1 MSPNIATNAIGINS
15 NQVIAGAH
23 AAAQSYSRL
32 SAPDKRYRKIRSR
45 EMAMS
50 ISLFPFFGK
59 YSDLQPNADFPQMGH
74 LTAIVLGTAAVV
86 DFRNG
91 PLTTLR
97 WFGGGSG
104 TKPDVAWV
112 TYR

>member
-1 MSPNIATNAIGINS
+1 MNGLQILSRDLLQLGISGGYLQTSKNIPSKGTFLYSHRCGNL
-15 NQVIAGAH
+15 H
-23 AAAQSYSRL
+23 WAASQNI
-32 SAPDKRYRKIRSR
+32 YRKTHD
-45 EMAMS
+45 A
-50 ISLFPFFGK
+50 
-59 YSDLQPNADFPQMGH
+59 QMGH

-91 PLTTLR
+91 PLTTPR

>member
-32 SAPDKRYRKIRSR
+32 SAPDKPYRKIRSR

-50 ISLFPFFGK
+50 ISLF
-59 YSDLQPNADFPQMGH
+59 LH
-74 LTAIVLGTAAVV
+74 AAVRRKLRKIGSKIIHLLLV
-86 DFRNG
+86 LNAREDHFCAWNQ
-91 PLTTLR
+91 PLV
-97 WFGGGSG
+97 GSG
-104 TKPDVAWV
+104 CIFIPNNSRILICV
-112 TYR
+112 

>member
-32 SAPDKRYRKIRSR
+32 SAPDKPYRKIRSR

-50 ISLFPFFGK
+50 ISLF
-59 YSDLQPNADFPQMGH
+59 LH
-74 LTAIVLGTAAVV
+74 AAVRRKLRKIGSKV
-86 DFRNG
+86 IHLLLVRNAREDHFCG
-91 PLTTLR
+91 PLTTPR